1 MLSLFLLMDVRL
13 VLADQTEII
22 PSILFSGTKQKKVD
36 DHEFFMQALLLDSP
50 FFFFLGVCLGTGMCF
65 ELLLLD

>member
-1 MLSLFLLMDVRL
+1 MDVRL

-22 PSILFSGTKQKKVD
+22 SSILFSGTKQKKVE
-36 DHEFFMQALLLDSP
+36 DHEFFMQALLLASP
-50 FFFFLGVCLGTGMCF
+50 FFFFGVCVGTGMCF